1 MFKITLN
8 YTPSLTGETT
18 SISATDSTLT
28 YNGTDYDFSSL
39 PDGAQ
44 VEAEYPAQGI
54 IKNIGGV
61 IHLTVAYHVS
71 DEEADPIQS
80 TDINDYIVNLS
91 GGALQCP
98 IKRRVA
104 NV

>member
-8 YTPSLTGETT
+8 YTPSLNSETT
-18 SISATDSTLT
+18 SISANGSTLT

-39 PDGAQ
+39 SDGAQ
-44 VEAEYPAQGI
+44 VEASHPAEGV
-54 IKNIGGV
+54 IKNIGGA
-61 IHLTVAYHVS
+61 IHLTVKYHVP

-80 TDINDYIVNLS
+80 TELNDYIVNLS
-91 GGALQCP
+91 GGVLQCP

>member
-18 SISATDSTLT
+18 SIGANGSTLT

-44 VEAEYPAQGI
+44 VEASHPAEGI
-54 IKNIGGV
+54 IKNVGGV
-61 IHLTVAYHVS
+61 IHLTVAYHVPY
-71 DEEADPIQS
+71 EEADHIQS

-91 GGALQCP
+91 SGALQCP

-104 NV
+104 SV

>member
-8 YTPSLTGETT
+8 YTPSLTGEAT
-18 SISATDSTLT
+18 SISANGSTLT
-28 YNGTDYDFSSL
+28 YNGTNYDFSSL

-44 VEAEYPAQGI
+44 VEASHPATGI
-54 IKNIGGV
+54 IKNVGGV
-61 IHLTVAYHVS
+61 IHLTVEYHVP
-71 DEEADPIQS
+71 DEEADSMQS

-91 GGALQCP
+91 SGALQCP